1 MIALF
6 IGLKAGALV
15 DTARTSFLWRTCRHV
30 DRVQWKEGNGKEEA
44 PVGEEVDW
52 GRVRFL

>member
-15 DTARTSFLWRTCRHV
+15 DTARTSFLWRTCPHV